1 MIFIIFVY
9 FLVLTVHH
17 MHALKGPSLKNVNVY
32 QVFPHLTLTLHPS
45 MLFLCLRVH
54 EEYVFYILG
63 PFSLDLYWIQH
74 CRLFTVSVVR
84 CRGAPCT
91 VCFQA
96 SSLCLGI
103 CYGELRDCPAS
114 NMSFIYPLT
123 SPFKV

>member
-54 EEYVFYILG
+54 EEYVVIVLHFGTFFSGFIL
-63 PFSLDLYWIQH
+63 
-74 CRLFTVSVVR
+74 V
-84 CRGAPCT
+84 
-91 VCFQA
+91 
-96 SSLCLGI
+96 
-103 CYGELRDCPAS
+103 PA
-114 NMSFIYPLT
+114 L
-123 SPFKV
+123 